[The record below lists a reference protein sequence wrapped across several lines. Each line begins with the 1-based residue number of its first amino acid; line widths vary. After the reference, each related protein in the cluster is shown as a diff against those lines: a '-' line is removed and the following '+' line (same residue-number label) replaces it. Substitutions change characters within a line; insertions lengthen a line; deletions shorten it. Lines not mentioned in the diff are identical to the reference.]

1 MKMFLKNIKA
11 HSYLPYYFGLF
22 GKEKRAETN
31 SLSRT
36 EKIQKIKFFKKR
48 IKDTEYLDHAIDV
61 IAHGLT
67 EKLTKKEKPD
77 LNKLTVVIGFLYP
90 GCDFLLN
97 CFSGKGMTDTFQVTT
112 EKMSWLPVKNFL

>member
-77 LNKLTVVIGFLYP
+77 LNKL
-90 GCDFLLN
+90 
-97 CFSGKGMTDTFQVTT
+97 
-112 EKMSWLPVKNFL
+112 